1 MILEK
6 CKNLSEVSK
15 STRER
20 LNVKVAGKV
29 LIQSKESSI
38 HLWHRSNLP

>member
-1 MILEK
+1 MVLEK
-6 CKNLSEVSK
+6 CKNLSEVSR
-15 STRER
+15 STREG

-38 HLWHRSNLP
+38 HLWHHSKLP